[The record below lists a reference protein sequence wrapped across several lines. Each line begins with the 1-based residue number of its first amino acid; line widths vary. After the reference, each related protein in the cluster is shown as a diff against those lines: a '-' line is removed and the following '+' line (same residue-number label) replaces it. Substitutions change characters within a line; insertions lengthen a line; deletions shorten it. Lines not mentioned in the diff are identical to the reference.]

1 MRAAFDQVRA
11 RAPEFERANEMA
23 DGYFEYAKTHAD
35 TERDRALLGLRRA
48 ERIGKDA
55 EKKKR
60 IQSLLLALEAER
72 RAERGISDKSLLK
85 QAVDIDPENARARE
99 ALLGLSRAA
108 PPPDRGTRYAVAAA
122 IGLSALLGVLFILLR
137 PRTPIPKAPA
147 PDERSG

>member
-1 MRAAFDQVRA
+1 MRASFDQVLA
-11 RAPEFERANEMA
+11 RAPEFERADEMA
-23 DGYFEYAKTHAD
+23 DGYFEYAKAHAD
-35 TERDRALLGLRRA
+35 DQRDRALLGLRRA

-60 IQSLLLALEAER
+60 IQSLLLSLEAER

-85 QAVDIDPENARARE
+85 QAVEIDPDNARARE

-122 IGLSALLGVLFILLR
+122 IGLSALLGVLFILIR
-137 PRTPIPKAPA
+137 PRTPIPKAPTA
-147 PDERSG
+147 DDKAR